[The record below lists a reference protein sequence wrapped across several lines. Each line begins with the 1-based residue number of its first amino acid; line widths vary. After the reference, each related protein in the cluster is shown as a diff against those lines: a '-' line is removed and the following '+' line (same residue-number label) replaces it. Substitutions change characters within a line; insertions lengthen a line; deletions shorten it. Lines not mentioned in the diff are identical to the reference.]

1 MKNKKRD
8 KHPDVFPVKLL
19 NIRNR
24 EKKKNK
30 SHKCLII
37 EHLKISKNKVAF
49 NFLLDI
55 KRQTSENMLSPQDA
69 RII

>member
-8 KHPDVFPVKLL
+8 KHADVFPVKLL
-19 NIRNR
+19 NIRNK
-24 EKKKNK
+24 EKNK
-30 SHKCLII
+30 SHKCLIL

-69 RII
+69 R